1 MSAKLAACPKY
12 GEKRYLVAGK
22 IYIGAG
28 MNTPVRKFLLVLLFC
43 AGALWAKP
51 KVYLPPVD
59 LQGVHPDYAERLV
72 GLVRQYVA
80 VDKHVL
86 LVDNAQQSD
95 RKLQLRLIRNQHGVI
110 VAFEMRK
117 SKDDS
122 LIWSYSHIAYDAN
135 YFIPIVSRV
144 SKEKIR

>member
-1 MSAKLAACPKY
+1 MLYLKCMSLSVRKILLALLICAVAAC
-12 GEKRYLVAGK
+12 
-22 IYIGAG
+22 
-28 MNTPVRKFLLVLLFC
+28 
-43 AGALWAKP
+43 AKP
-51 KVYLPPVD
+51 RVYLPPVD

-95 RKLQLRLIRNQHGVI
+95 RKLQLRLIREKHGVI

-122 LIWSYSHIAYDAN
+122 LIWAYRHIAYDAN

>member
-1 MSAKLAACPKY
+1 MSLS
-12 GEKRYLVAGK
+12 
-22 IYIGAG
+22 
-28 MNTPVRKFLLVLLFC
+28 VRKILLALLIC

-135 YFIPIVSRV
+135 YFSPIVSRV

>member
-1 MSAKLAACPKY
+1 MLYLKCMSLSVRKILLALLICAVAAC
-12 GEKRYLVAGK
+12 
-22 IYIGAG
+22 
-28 MNTPVRKFLLVLLFC
+28 
-43 AGALWAKP
+43 AKP
-51 KVYLPPVD
+51 RVYLPPVD

>member
-1 MSAKLAACPKY
+1 MSLSVRKILLALLICAAAAC
-12 GEKRYLVAGK
+12 
-22 IYIGAG
+22 
-28 MNTPVRKFLLVLLFC
+28 
-43 AGALWAKP
+43 AKP

>member
-1 MSAKLAACPKY
+1 MSLSVRRILLILLLCAA
-12 GEKRYLVAGK
+12 
-22 IYIGAG
+22 
-28 MNTPVRKFLLVLLFC
+28 
-43 AGALWAKP
+43 ALWAKP

-72 GLVRQYVA
+72 GLVRQYIA
-80 VDKHVL
+80 VDKHVR
-86 LVDNAQQSD
+86 LVDDARQSD
-95 RKLQLRLIRNQHGVI
+95 KKLQLRLIRNQHGVV

-122 LIWSYSHIAYDAN
+122 LIWVYRHIAYDAN

>member
-1 MSAKLAACPKY
+1 MIMSLSVRKILLALLICAVAAC
-12 GEKRYLVAGK
+12 
-22 IYIGAG
+22 
-28 MNTPVRKFLLVLLFC
+28 
-43 AGALWAKP
+43 AKP

-72 GLVRQYVA
+72 ALVRQYVA

-86 LVDNAQQSD
+86 LVDNVQQSD
-95 RKLQLRLIRNQHGVI
+95 KKLQLRLIRNEHGVI

-122 LIWSYSHIAYDAN
+122 LIWAYRHIAYDAN

>member
-1 MSAKLAACPKY
+1 MIMSLSVRKILLALLICAVAAC
-12 GEKRYLVAGK
+12 
-22 IYIGAG
+22 
-28 MNTPVRKFLLVLLFC
+28 
-43 AGALWAKP
+43 AKP

-122 LIWSYSHIAYDAN
+122 LIWSYRHIAYDAN

>member
-1 MSAKLAACPKY
+1 MSLSVRKILLALLICAAAAC
-12 GEKRYLVAGK
+12 
-22 IYIGAG
+22 
-28 MNTPVRKFLLVLLFC
+28 
-43 AGALWAKP
+43 AKP
-51 KVYLPPVD
+51 RVYLPPVD

-95 RKLQLRLIRNQHGVI
+95 KKLQLRLIRNQHGVI

-122 LIWSYSHIAYDAN
+122 LIWAYRHIAYDAN

>member
-1 MSAKLAACPKY
+1 MIMSLSVRKILLALLICAVAAC
-12 GEKRYLVAGK
+12 
-22 IYIGAG
+22 
-28 MNTPVRKFLLVLLFC
+28 
-43 AGALWAKP
+43 AKP

-95 RKLQLRLIRNQHGVI
+95 RKLQLRLIRNEHGVI

-122 LIWSYSHIAYDAN
+122 LIWAYRHIAYDAN

>member
-1 MSAKLAACPKY
+1 MLYLKCMSLSVRKILLALLICAAAAC
-12 GEKRYLVAGK
+12 
-22 IYIGAG
+22 
-28 MNTPVRKFLLVLLFC
+28 
-43 AGALWAKP
+43 AKP
-51 KVYLPPVD
+51 RVYLPPVD

-72 GLVRQYVA
+72 ALVRQYVA

-95 RKLQLRLIRNQHGVI
+95 KKLQLRLIREKHGVI

-122 LIWSYSHIAYDAN
+122 LIWAYRHIAYDAN

>member
-1 MSAKLAACPKY
+1 MSLS
-12 GEKRYLVAGK
+12 
-22 IYIGAG
+22 
-28 MNTPVRKFLLVLLFC
+28 VRKILLALLLC

-122 LIWSYSHIAYDAN
+122 LIWAYRHIAYDAN

>member
-1 MSAKLAACPKY
+1 MLYLKCMSLSVRKILLALLICAAAAC
-12 GEKRYLVAGK
+12 
-22 IYIGAG
+22 
-28 MNTPVRKFLLVLLFC
+28 
-43 AGALWAKP
+43 AKP